1 MAKKKPDVVD
11 TDPPEEARPDTTT
24 TPLLVENGKVCPDV
38 EFTPE
43 ELLKVFEYQATKH
56 NRPRMHEAA
65 WGIVQAIEKED
76 FITGAEI
83 LDIPPAWWEKKDIAQ
98 GHVNLIRAVFGN
110 AERLNVFGTPIKA
123 PPGLNTPAT
132 SSMSG
137 ASGDSEMMFSG
148 LAEIMK
154 ESRVSLYEMQRTH
167 EKAAADQAKAA
178 AELSLRAI
186 QA

>member
-1 MAKKKPDVVD
+1 MVD
-11 TDPPEEARPDTTT
+11 
-24 TPLLVENGKVCPDV
+24 CPSHR
-38 EFTPE
+38 ERRSTS
-43 ELLKVFEYQATKH
+43 
-56 NRPRMHEAA
+56 
-65 WGIVQAIEKED
+65 
-76 FITGAEI
+76 ITGAEI

-137 ASGDSEMMFSG
+137 ASGDSAMMLSG

-154 ESRVSLYEMQRTH
+154 ESRVNLAEMQRTH

-186 QA
+186 QAVSVSK